1 MFIIKEVDYTNG
13 LLNPD
18 KKTIDFIYHGTN
30 YPSAFYVAKNNKL
43 KAFFTKHISFST
55 NYRWYAKKPALVGE
69 LFILFKLDFKKMN
82 NDGIKFITNVSKM
95 KNVENYEIISRQNEI
110 KSIKKYIM
118 ETILLRTELK
128 RFYLKFIE
136 KIKDFET
143 HPKYWADGTDNISI
157 AKAFL
162 KIDTIPKDYSDYEK
176 IVFKYFNS
184 KFPNCKIVDKI

>member
-1 MFIIKEVDYTNG
+1 
-13 LLNPD
+13 
-18 KKTIDFIYHGTN
+18 
-30 YPSAFYVAKNNKL
+30 
-43 KAFFTKHISFST
+43 
-55 NYRWYAKKPALVGE
+55 
-69 LFILFKLDFKKMN
+69 MN

-110 KSIKKYIM
+110 NSIKKYIM

-143 HPKYWADGTDNISI
+143 HSKHWPDGTSNIAI

-184 KFPNCKIVDKI
+184 KFPNCKIVDRIQKG